1 MEKSNN
7 IIKSI
12 QEFIQIPSYSG
23 NEKKAAQYLM
33 DLMQKLNYDEVYYD
47 EWGNVIGVIEGKSE
61 ETILFD
67 GHIDTV
73 KVDNREDWENNPF
86 EAVIKKD
93 RIYGRGTSDM
103 KAALII
109 MVYAASAFIKDS
121 NLDKNIVVTGTV
133 QEELY
138 EGVSQAKV
146 IEEIEP
152 DLVII
157 GEASNLKLCIGQRGR
172 AELKLTTLGK
182 NAHSSNPELGIN
194 TIKKMTKLLN
204 KIDLLEI
211 EEDKDLGD
219 GILEVVDIKSKPYPG
234 HSVVPHECTVT
245 IDRRL
250 LPGENKKSVL
260 RPIKNLIKEIKK
272 VDNQFSAKAEI
283 AVAEDIT
290 YQGKNFKT
298 EKFFPAWKYNVDEN
312 FVQTILKGFKKYG
325 LNTEIDYYSFC
336 TNGSQSAGEKNIPTL
351 GYGPSQE
358 GMAHIVD
365 EYIEINQIDK
375 AYQGYISII
384 ETFLNNLNFKRNN

>member
-7 IIKSI
+7 IIESI
-12 QEFIQIPSYSG
+12 QEFIQIPSYSR
-23 NEKKAAQYLM
+23 NEKRAAQYLM
-33 DLMQKLNYDEVYYD
+33 DLMEKLNYDEVNYD
-47 EWGNVIGVIEGKSE
+47 EWGNVIGFIEGKSE
-61 ETILFD
+61 ETVLFD

-73 KVDNREDWENNPF
+73 KVDNQKDWENNPF

-109 MVYAASAFIKDS
+109 MVYAASTFIKNS
-121 NLDKNIVVTGTV
+121 SLEKNIVVTGTV

-152 DLVII
+152 DLVVI
-157 GEASNLKLCIGQRGR
+157 GEASNLNLCIGQRGR
-172 AELKLTTLGK
+172 AELKLKTLGK
-182 NAHSSNPELGIN
+182 NAHSSNPKLGVN
-194 TIKKMTKLLN
+194 AVTKMTKLLN
-204 KIDLLEI
+204 KIDILEI
-211 EEDKDLGD
+211 VEDEDLGE

-250 LPGENKKSVL
+250 LPEENKKSVL
-260 RPIKNLIKEIKK
+260 KPINDLITEIKRK
-272 VDNQFSAKAEI
+272 DNQFIAEVEI
-283 AVAEDIT
+283 AVAEDVT
-290 YQGKNFKT
+290 HQGKIFKT
-298 EKFFPAWKYNVDEN
+298 EKFFPGWKYNVKDN
-312 FVQTILKGFKKYG
+312 YIQNILKGLNNNG

-336 TNGSQSAGEKNIPTL
+336 TNGSQSAGKKNIPTI

-358 GMAHIVD
+358 GLAHMVD

-384 ETFLNNLNFKRNN
+384 ETFLKG